1 MALLNAAGQP
11 VAMQPHTFQ
20 IDIPAEAAASMS
32 IDWLK
37 IIPAVLSLIA
47 AFASGNPATIMAAIV
62 AFFNAITG
70 K

>member
-11 VAMQPHTFQ
+11 VKMQAQTFQ
-20 IDIPAEAAASMS
+20 IDIPAEAAANMA
-32 IDWLK
+32 IDWFA

-62 AFFNAITG
+62 AFFKAITG
-70 K
+70 